1 MASSVRFSALI
12 KRETMSAT
20 STAAVDV
27 PLPNAEPMDEIATC
41 FVILNTVPHEMLFC
55 KSISPC
61 QRLNWGGG
69 LIVFFQGKI
78 GLQTLLLRNFPNK
91 ITILSANIA

>member
-27 PLPNAEPMDEIATC
+27 PLPNTEPMNEIATC
-41 FVILNTVPHEMLFC
+41 FVILNTVPHEMLYFA
-55 KSISPC
+55 
-61 QRLNWGGG
+61 RAFLHANG
-69 LIVFFQGKI
+69 LIGAV
-78 GLQTLLLRNFPNK
+78 
-91 ITILSANIA
+91 A